1 MASSSSAS
9 EAADAFDHLNPTIQR
24 WIRAQNWSELRPI
37 QVQSI
42 RTILEGDKD
51 VLISASTA
59 AGKTEAAFLPALTL
73 VAKRWQDGI
82 SVLYVSPLKALI
94 NDQMSR
100 LDVLCDQMEI
110 AVTPWHGDAPQS
122 GKSRLL
128 KNPKGIALITPESIE
143 AMFVRHPKNAQ
154 RLLSALDF
162 IIIDEVHAFMQ
173 GPRGLHLGALLKR
186 IDALSAK
193 AARRIGLSA
202 TIGDLDQAA
211 AWLRPTDP
219 SRVSIL
225 KDPGEGLDLQLQIRG
240 YLNTDPAKAATDAK
254 KNASGE
260 ISEDQSQPAITAIC
274 DHLYATLR
282 GSNNLVFGGS
292 RKMVETVADTLRSK
306 SEQAGTPNEFF
317 PHHGNLSKELR
328 EDLEKRLKTSDLPT
342 TAICTTTL
350 ELGIDIGSV
359 KSIAQIGAPRSI
371 SSLRQRLGRTGRRK
385 GVPSILRIYATEADL
400 SQQKGVLEELRPN
413 VVRAVASIRLLTQ
426 HFVEPATSSDALAT
440 ALLHQ
445 TLSIIAERGGAR
457 AEVIFGLIGGPGPFA
472 SVSTTDYIELLK
484 HVATPDVDM
493 IDQAPDGTLMF
504 GARGEQIVQSRD
516 FYALFQ
522 GDQEWRLA
530 IGAKTLGTIP
540 LSNVV
545 AKGNLVVFAGRRWE
559 ILDIDEKAHVLE
571 VAPHMGGHVPHFEP
585 TGAEETHSRLIAEM
599 RKVYESDDVPEYLD
613 PTAKTLLAEGRS
625 GFRRL
630 NLGEVSLLDVGRQI
644 FVFPW
649 IGSAAAAVLAVSF
662 AKTGV
667 AAERHDLGISIL
679 DASVDQVKD
688 ALQRIANFTP
698 DDLKQ
703 IEDFARG
710 LCTAKF
716 DDYIPDA
723 LLRRLWGRRN
733 SQVISSIPEV
743 ARTLLA
749 PARVEAS
756 C

>member
-1 MASSSSAS
+1 
-9 EAADAFDHLNPTIQR
+9 
-24 WIRAQNWSELRPI
+24 
-37 QVQSI
+37 
-42 RTILEGDKD
+42 
-51 VLISASTA
+51 
-59 AGKTEAAFLPALTL
+59 
-73 VAKRWQDGI
+73 
-82 SVLYVSPLKALI
+82 
-94 NDQMSR
+94 
-100 LDVLCDQMEI
+100 
-110 AVTPWHGDAPQS
+110 
-122 GKSRLL
+122 
-128 KNPKGIALITPESIE
+128 
-143 AMFVRHPKNAQ
+143 MFVRHPENAQ

-240 YLNTDPAKAATDAK
+240 YLNTDPAKAAKDAK
-254 KNASGE
+254 KDESGE
-260 ISEDQSQPAITAIC
+260 TDEDQSQPAITAIC

-292 RKMVETVADTLRSK
+292 RKMVETVADTLRLK

-342 TAICTTTL
+342 IAICTTTL

-413 VVRAVASIRLLTQ
+413 VVRAVASIRLLAQ

-493 IDQAPDGTLMF
+493 IEQAPDGTLMF

-522 GDQEWRLA
+522 GDQEWRWRSA
-530 IGAKTLGTIP
+530 RRRSEPSHSPTSSPRETLSS
-540 LSNVV
+540 LQ
-545 AKGNLVVFAGRRWE
+545 ADAGRSWISTRRRMSWRSLR
-559 ILDIDEKAHVLE
+559 IRAVTSRISSRRG
-571 VAPHMGGHVPHFEP
+571 PRRP
-585 TGAEETHSRLIAEM
+585 TPGSSRKCA
-599 RKVYESDDVPEYLD
+599 KSTN
-613 PTAKTLLAEGRS
+613 PTTYPNISIRPP
-625 GFRRL
+625 RRCW
-630 NLGEVSLLDVGRQI
+630 
-644 FVFPW
+644 PK
-649 IGSAAAAVLAVSF
+649 AAAVF
-662 AKTGV
+662 A
-667 AAERHDLGISIL
+667 D
-679 DASVDQVKD
+679 
-688 ALQRIANFTP
+688 
-698 DDLKQ
+698 
-703 IEDFARG
+703 
-710 LCTAKF
+710 
-716 DDYIPDA
+716 
-723 LLRRLWGRRN
+723 
-733 SQVISSIPEV
+733 
-743 ARTLLA
+743 
-749 PARVEAS
+749 
-756 C
+756 